1 MRPSGRPESVEK
13 WDMKI
18 LVDGKKRDF
27 NAPGDGNLG
36 MLLETIYED
45 IRKDGSLVSRIILD
59 GEEISPEREEAL
71 ASAGISDFKKLEIG
85 TSTRRQVAK
94 ETIREG
100 LSFVDYMVKEFR
112 DIATGLRN
120 DNLESPRNKLMTCLQ
135 DLSDF
140 VELFSTI
147 KAMSSVDTR
156 KISIDGKRVED
167 LETLM
172 LSAIKETV
180 STDQG
185 EGADHTINSIEMI
198 LIPVLDLFRRCIV
211 EIDGLMGTDT

>member
-1 MRPSGRPESVEK
+1 
-13 WDMKI
+13 MKI

-27 NAPGDGNLG
+27 NTPENGNLG
-36 MLLETIYED
+36 MLLETIYEA

-71 ASAGISDFKKLEIG
+71 ASAGISGFKKLEIG
-85 TSTRRQVAK
+85 TSTQREVAK

-112 DIATGLRN
+112 DIVTGLRN
-120 DNLESPRNKLMTCLQ
+120 DNLESLRKKLMTCLQ
-135 DLSDF
+135 DLGDF

-156 KISIDGKRVED
+156 KINIDGKRVED

-185 EGADHTINSIEMI
+185 EGVEHTINSIEMI

-211 EIDGLMGTDT
+211 EIDALMGTDT

>member
-1 MRPSGRPESVEK
+1 
-13 WDMKI
+13 MKI

-27 NAPGDGNLG
+27 NTPENGNLG
-36 MLLETIYED
+36 MLLETIYEA

-85 TSTRRQVAK
+85 TSTQREVAK

-112 DIATGLRN
+112 DIVTGLRN
-120 DNLESPRNKLMTCLQ
+120 DNLESMRKKLMTCLQ
-135 DLSDF
+135 DLGDF

-156 KISIDGKRVED
+156 KINIDGKRVED

-185 EGADHTINSIEMI
+185 EGVEHTINSIEMI

-211 EIDGLMGTDT
+211 EIDALMGTDT